1 MTDETPAPRRYVL
14 RRAAAPKSYRVDYAR
29 ELNEEQ
35 KTVVFAPDGPTVVV
49 AGAGSGKTRTLVYR
63 VSRLI
68 EDGADPASLLLLTF
82 TNRAAREMKR
92 RVEALIG
99 ADLNRAT
106 AGTFHSV
113 AARLL
118 RPHAELLGYRQ
129 NFGILDSE
137 DSKDLLES
145 ATSDLGVPVT
155 ERRFPKGDL
164 LRAIVSLCVNTG
176 RPLDEVI
183 TAEHPHFLSQLDAIR
198 AVVHRYLERKVAS
211 NGMDYDDL
219 LLNFKRLLVEHPA
232 IRKSFG
238 GRFKHVLVDE
248 YQDVNRLQADLVDL
262 VVKDVEN
269 PNVMVVGDD
278 AQSIYSFRGADF
290 EALLGFPGRHPGTRV
305 FSLETNYRSTPEIL
319 RLADAS
325 IAQNTRRFEKSLRAT
340 RPAGVPV
347 AVVGASDVSQQ
358 AEFVAQRVLE
368 LRDEGT
374 PLAEIAVLYRAH
386 HQALE
391 LQIELTRRGIPY
403 EIRSGMRFFEQ
414 QHVKDVLAYLRLL
427 VNPKE
432 ETAFKRI
439 LKLLPKVGE
448 RTAATLWAA
457 VSDSPDPV
465 GAFLRLDM
473 RKAPAGAQDALGKL
487 AGTLE
492 SLRRP
497 SLLSAPAEAIRF
509 VVDEGGYAHVA
520 KSRFENH
527 QARLDDLEALAQFA
541 LPYDGVE
548 SFLEEV
554 TLFGEPSG
562 ETVVAGEKD
571 DERLVLSSIH
581 QAKGLEWR
589 AVFVLGLVE
598 DRFPNVRAARTAEGL
613 EEERRLFY
621 VAATRAKDELLLVHP
636 ARGVRPLRHRRRDRA
651 EPFPAR
657 AARGRV
663 RTLGA
668 RAGSAAPGGRR
679 RERPAARRGG
689 RPDGGGRPR
698 RSRELTSSL
707 ESPGGSLSGPHALS
721 DRGRRA
727 PGAPARGRGPRLG
740 RERPGAEA
748 ARRRLDRRDH
758 ARLDVLPPRRRAREV
773 RVPRRHVP
781 GRREARAAGRRGGG
795 APRGVRGLGG
805 RAAAREGLVPRAGAV
820 RGARRGHPPPRGREL
835 RAHLPPERDQP
846 RDAPDDGFLD
856 PRARAG
862 RRGRSRFR
870 SSRKERIRSRGA

>member
-1 MTDETPAPRRYVL
+1 MSDDAPAPRRYVL
-14 RRAAAPKSYRVDYAR
+14 RRAAPARSYRVDYAR

-35 KTVVFAPDGPTVVV
+35 KAVVFASDGPTLVV

-92 RVEALIG
+92 RVETLIG

-113 AARLL
+113 GARLL
-118 RPHAELLGYRQ
+118 RPYAELLGYKA
-129 NFGILDSE
+129 NFTILDSE
-137 DSKDLLES
+137 DTNDLLES
-145 ATSDLGVPVT
+145 ATSDIGVPVT

-176 RPLDEVI
+176 RPLDDVI
-183 TAEHPHFLSQLDAIR
+183 AAEHPHFLSQLDAIR
-198 AVVHRYLERKVAS
+198 TVIQRYLERKVAA

-219 LLNFKRLLVEHPA
+219 LLNWKRLMRERPE
-232 IRKSFG
+232 IRKSLG
-238 GRFKHVLVDE
+238 ARFRHVLVDE
-248 YQDVNRLQADLVDL
+248 YQDVNHLQADLVDL
-262 VVKDVEN
+262 VVQDVAA

-290 EALLGFPGRHPGTRV
+290 EALLGFPARHPGTRV

-325 IAQNTRRFEKSLRAT
+325 IAHNTRRFEKSLRAT
-340 RPAGVPV
+340 RPPGVPV
-347 AVVGASDVSQQ
+347 AVVGTSDVSQQ

-439 LKLLPKVGE
+439 LKLLPKVEE
-448 RTAATLWAA
+448 RTAATLWTA
-457 VSDSPDPV
+457 VSDTPDPV
-465 GAFLRLDM
+465 GSFLRLDL
-473 RKAPAGAQDALGKL
+473 RKAPAGAQGALRKL
-487 AGTLE
+487 GATLE

-509 VVDEGGYAHVA
+509 IVDEGGYADVA
-520 KSRFENH
+520 KTKFENH

-554 TLFGEPSG
+554 TLFGEPTG
-562 ETVVAGEKD
+562 ETVIAGDAE

-589 AVFVLGLVE
+589 AVFVIGLIE
-598 DRFPNVRAARTAEGL
+598 DRFPNVRAARTSEGL

-636 ARGVRPLRHRRRDRA
+636 LAAFDRYGIVVVT
-651 EPFPAR
+651 EPSRF
-657 AARGRV
+657 
-663 RTLGA
+663 L
-668 RAGSAAPGGRR
+668 
-679 RERPAARRGG
+679 
-689 RPDGGGRPR
+689 
-698 RSRELTSSL
+698 RELSEGLFERWVL
-707 ESPGGSLSGPHALS
+707 ESGPPLPAME
-721 DRGRRA
+721 GPKA
-727 PGAPARGRGPRLG
+727 PIVPRL
-740 RERPGAEA
+740 AEA
-748 ARRRLDRRDH
+748 GDPTL
-758 ARLDVLPPRRRAREV
+758 
-773 RVPRRHVP
+773 
-781 GRREARAAGRRGGG
+781 EADEDE
-795 APRGVRGLGG
+795 PVN
-805 RAAAREGLVPRAGAV
+805 
-820 RGARRGHPPPRGREL
+820 
-835 RAHLPPERDQP
+835 
-846 RDAPDDGFLD
+846 
-856 PRARAG
+856 
-862 RRGRSRFR
+862 
-870 SSRKERIRSRGA
+870 

>member
-1 MTDETPAPRRYVL
+1 MSDDAPAPRRYVL
-14 RRAAAPKSYRVDYAR
+14 RRAAVPKSYRVDYAR

-99 ADLNRAT
+99 ADLNRGT
-106 AGTFHSV
+106 AGTFHSD

-137 DSKDLLES
+137 DAKDLLES

-176 RPLDEVI
+176 RPLDDVI
-183 TAEHPHFLSQLDAIR
+183 AAEHPHFLPQLDAIR
-198 AVVHRYLERKVAS
+198 TVVHRYLERKVAA

-219 LLNFKRLLVEHPA
+219 LLNWKRLLAEHPG

-238 GRFKHVLVDE
+238 ARFRHVLVDE

-262 VVKDVEN
+262 VVKDVET

-325 IAQNTRRFEKSLRAT
+325 IAQ
-340 RPAGVPV
+340 
-347 AVVGASDVSQQ
+347 Q

-374 PLAEIAVLYRAH
+374 PLTEIAVLYRAH
-386 HQALE
+386 YQALE

-448 RTAATLWAA
+448 RTAATLWTA
-457 VSDSPDPV
+457 VSDMPDPV
-465 GAFLRLDM
+465 GSFLRLDL
-473 RKAPAGAQDALGKL
+473 RKAPAGAQGALKKL
-487 AGTLE
+487 ASTLE

-497 SLLSAPAEAIRF
+497 SLCLLYTS
-509 VVDEGGYAHVA
+509 
-520 KSRFENH
+520 
-527 QARLDDLEALAQFA
+527 
-541 LPYDGVE
+541 
-548 SFLEEV
+548 
-554 TLFGEPSG
+554 PS
-562 ETVVAGEKD
+562 
-571 DERLVLSSIH
+571 
-581 QAKGLEWR
+581 
-589 AVFVLGLVE
+589 
-598 DRFPNVRAARTAEGL
+598 
-613 EEERRLFY
+613 
-621 VAATRAKDELLLVHP
+621 
-636 ARGVRPLRHRRRDRA
+636 
-651 EPFPAR
+651 
-657 AARGRV
+657 
-663 RTLGA
+663 
-668 RAGSAAPGGRR
+668 
-679 RERPAARRGG
+679 
-689 RPDGGGRPR
+689 
-698 RSRELTSSL
+698 
-707 ESPGGSLSGPHALS
+707 
-721 DRGRRA
+721 
-727 PGAPARGRGPRLG
+727 
-740 RERPGAEA
+740 
-748 ARRRLDRRDH
+748 
-758 ARLDVLPPRRRAREV
+758 
-773 RVPRRHVP
+773 
-781 GRREARAAGRRGGG
+781 
-795 APRGVRGLGG
+795 
-805 RAAAREGLVPRAGAV
+805 
-820 RGARRGHPPPRGREL
+820 
-835 RAHLPPERDQP
+835 
-846 RDAPDDGFLD
+846 
-856 PRARAG
+856 
-862 RRGRSRFR
+862 
-870 SSRKERIRSRGA
+870 

>member
-1 MTDETPAPRRYVL
+1 MSDDAPAPRRYVL
-14 RRAAAPKSYRVDYAR
+14 RRAARAKSYRVDYTR

-35 KTVVFAPDGPTVVV
+35 KAVVFAPDGPTLVV

-92 RVEALIG
+92 RVETLIG

-118 RPHAELLGYRQ
+118 RPHAELLGYRS

-137 DSKDLLES
+137 DTKDLLES
-145 ATSDLGVPVT
+145 ATSDIGVPVT

-176 RPLDEVI
+176 RPLDDVI
-183 TAEHPHFLSQLDAIR
+183 TAEHPHFLPQLEAIR
-198 AVVHRYLERKVAS
+198 TVVHRYLERKVAA

-219 LLNFKRLLVEHPA
+219 LLNWKRLMLERPE
-232 IRKSFG
+232 IQKSLG
-238 GRFKHVLVDE
+238 TRFRHVLVDE
-248 YQDVNRLQADLVDL
+248 YQDVNRLQSGLVDL
-262 VVKDVEN
+262 VVKDVET

-290 EALLGFPGRHPGTRV
+290 EALLGFPDRHPGTRV

-325 IAQNTRRFEKSLRAT
+325 LAHNARRFEKTLRAT
-340 RPAGVPV
+340 RPSGVPV
-347 AVVGASDVSQQ
+347 AVIGAGDVGQQ

-374 PLAEIAVLYRAH
+374 PLSEIAVLYRAH

-403 EIRSGMRFFEQ
+403 EIRSGLRFFEQ
-414 QHVKDVLAYLRLL
+414 QHVKDALAYLRLL

-432 ETAFKRI
+432 EMAFKRI

-448 RTAATLWAA
+448 RTAATLWTA
-457 VSDSPDPV
+457 VSDMPDPV
-465 GAFLRLDM
+465 GSFLRLDM
-473 RKAPAGAQDALGKL
+473 RRAPAGAQAGLKKL
-487 AGTLE
+487 AATLE
-492 SLRRP
+492 TLRRP
-497 SLLSAPAEAIRF
+497 SYLSAPAEAIRY
-509 VVDEGGYAHVA
+509 VVDEGGYADVA
-520 KSRFENH
+520 RSRFENH
-527 QARLDDLEALAQFA
+527 QARIDDLEALAQFA
-541 LPYDGVE
+541 LPYSGIE

-562 ETVVAGEKD
+562 ESTLAGEKD

-589 AVFVLGLVE
+589 AVFVIGLIE

-621 VAATRAKDELLLVHP
+621 VATTRAKDELFLVHP
-636 ARGVRPLRHRRRDRA
+636 LAAYDRTGILAVTESSRFLRELEESLYERWVLEAGPPL
-651 EPFPAR
+651 PA
-657 AARGRV
+657 V
-663 RTLGA
+663 LGA
-668 RAGSAAPGGRR
+668 S
-679 RERPAARRGG
+679 
-689 RPDGGGRPR
+689 
-698 RSRELTSSL
+698 T
-707 ESPGGSLSGPHALS
+707 
-721 DRGRRA
+721 
-727 PGAPARGRGPRLG
+727 PRLG
-740 RERPGAEA
+740 EADDPTLDAE
-748 ARRRLDRRDH
+748 
-758 ARLDVLPPRRRAREV
+758 
-773 RVPRRHVP
+773 
-781 GRREARAAGRRGGG
+781 
-795 APRGVRGLGG
+795 
-805 RAAAREGLVPRAGAV
+805 
-820 RGARRGHPPPRGREL
+820 
-835 RAHLPPERDQP
+835 
-846 RDAPDDGFLD
+846 DDE
-856 PRARAG
+856 PVN
-862 RRGRSRFR
+862 
-870 SSRKERIRSRGA
+870 

>member
-1 MTDETPAPRRYVL
+1 MTDGPPAPRRYVL
-14 RRAAAPKSYRVDYAR
+14 KRTVAKSYRVDYAR

-35 KTVVFAPDGPTVVV
+35 KAVVFAPDGPTLVV

-99 ADLNRAT
+99 ADLVRAT

-113 AARLL
+113 GARLL
-118 RPHAELLGYRQ
+118 RPHAELLGFKP
-129 NFGILDSE
+129 NFTILDSE
-137 DSKDLLES
+137 DTKDLLES
-145 ATSDLGVPVT
+145 ATSDIGVPVT

-176 RPLDEVI
+176 RKLDDVI
-183 TAEHPHFLSQLDAIR
+183 TEEHPHFLPQIDAIR
-198 AVVHRYLERKVAS
+198 TVVHRYLERKVLA

-219 LLNFKRLLVEHPA
+219 LLNWKRLMLERPE
-232 IRKSFG
+232 IRRSFG
-238 GRFKHVLVDE
+238 LRFKHVLVDE
-248 YQDVNRLQADLVDL
+248 YQDVNHLQADLVDM
-262 VVKDVEN
+262 VVQDVEK

-290 EALLGFPGRHPGTRV
+290 EALLGFPDRHPGTSV
-305 FSLETNYRSTPEIL
+305 FPLETNYRSTPEIL

-325 IAQNTRRFEKSLRAT
+325 IAGNTRRFEKTLKPV
-340 RPAGVPV
+340 RPSGVPV

-374 PLAEIAVLYRAH
+374 PLNEIAVLYRAH

-432 ETAFKRI
+432 ETSFKRL

-448 RTAATLWAA
+448 RTAATLWTA
-457 VSDSPDPV
+457 VGDLPDPV
-465 GAFLRLDM
+465 AAFCRTDF
-473 RKAPAGAQDALGKL
+473 RKAPAGAQGGLKKL
-487 AGTLE
+487 AATLE
-492 SLRRP
+492 SLRKP
-497 SLLSAPAEAIRF
+497 SLRSAPAEAIRY

-520 KSRFENH
+520 KSKFDNH

-554 TLFGEPSG
+554 TLFGEPTG
-562 ETVVAGEKD
+562 ETTIAGEKE
-571 DERLVLSSIH
+571 DERLVLSSVH

-589 AVFVLGLVE
+589 AVFVIGLIE
-598 DRFPNVRAARTAEGL
+598 DRFPNVRAARTAPGL

-621 VAATRAKDELLLVHP
+621 VAATRAKDELFLVHP
-636 ARGVRPLRHRRRDRA
+636 LAAFDRYGIVVVTEA
-651 EPFPAR
+651 SRF
-657 AARGRV
+657 
-663 RTLGA
+663 L
-668 RAGSAAPGGRR
+668 
-679 RERPAARRGG
+679 
-689 RPDGGGRPR
+689 
-698 RSRELTSSL
+698 RELADDLFERWVL
-707 ESPGGSLSGPHALS
+707 EPGPALPMV
-721 DRGRRA
+721 
-727 PGAPARGRGPRLG
+727 PGAPPAPRL
-740 RERPGAEA
+740 AEA
-748 ARRRLDRRDH
+748 DDPTVEDDPE
-758 ARLDVLPPRRRAREV
+758 DVV
-773 RVPRRHVP
+773 N
-781 GRREARAAGRRGGG
+781 
-795 APRGVRGLGG
+795 
-805 RAAAREGLVPRAGAV
+805 
-820 RGARRGHPPPRGREL
+820 
-835 RAHLPPERDQP
+835 
-846 RDAPDDGFLD
+846 
-856 PRARAG
+856 
-862 RRGRSRFR
+862 
-870 SSRKERIRSRGA
+870 

>member
-1 MTDETPAPRRYVL
+1 MSDEAPAPRRYVL
-14 RRAAAPKSYRVDYAR
+14 RRSAASRSYRVDYTR

-92 RVEALIG
+92 RVEALAG
-99 ADLNRAT
+99 ADLVRMT
-106 AGTFHSV
+106 AGTFHAV
-113 AARLL
+113 GARLL
-118 RPHAELLGYRQ
+118 RPHAELLGYRP
-129 NFGILDSE
+129 NFTILDSE
-137 DSKDLLES
+137 DTKDLLES
-145 ATSDLGVPVT
+145 ATSDIGVPVT

-164 LRAIVSLCVNTG
+164 LRVIVSLCVNTG
-176 RPLDEVI
+176 RKLDDVI
-183 TAEHPHFLSQLDAIR
+183 AEEHPHFLPQLDAIR
-198 AVVHRYLERKVAS
+198 EVVHRYLARKVLA

-219 LLNFKRLLVEHPA
+219 LLNWKRLMLEHPE
-232 IRKSFG
+232 IRRSFG
-238 GRFKHVLVDE
+238 VRFKHVLVDE
-248 YQDVNRLQADLVDL
+248 YQDVNHLQADLVDL
-262 VVKDVEN
+262 VVKDVSK

-290 EALLGFPGRHPGTRV
+290 EALLGFPDRHPGTSV
-305 FSLETNYRSTPEIL
+305 FPLETNYRSTPEIL

-325 IAQNTRRFEKSLRAT
+325 IAQNTRRFEKTLRPV
-340 RPAGVPV
+340 RPSGVPV

-374 PLAEIAVLYRAH
+374 PLNEIAVLYRAH

-432 ETAFKRI
+432 ETSFKRI

-457 VSDSPDPV
+457 VSEMPDPV
-465 GAFLRLDM
+465 GSFLRLDM
-473 RKAPAGAQDALGKL
+473 RKAPAGAQGALGKL
-487 AGTLE
+487 AKTLE

-509 VVDEGGYAHVA
+509 VVDEGGYADVA

-527 QARLDDLEALAQFA
+527 QARLDYLEALAQFA
-541 LPYDGVE
+541 LPYGGVE

-598 DRFPNVRAARTAEGL
+598 DRFPNARASRTAEGL

-636 ARGVRPLRHRRRDRA
+636 LAAFDRYGIVVVT
-651 EPFPAR
+651 EPSRF
-657 AARGRV
+657 
-663 RTLGA
+663 L
-668 RAGSAAPGGRR
+668 
-679 RERPAARRGG
+679 
-689 RPDGGGRPR
+689 
-698 RSRELTSSL
+698 RELPEDVYERWVL
-707 ESPGGSLSGPHALS
+707 EPGPALP
-721 DRGRRA
+721 A
-727 PGAPARGRGPRLG
+727 IAGANAPRLG
-740 RERPGAEA
+740 EA
-748 ARRRLDRRDH
+748 A
-758 ARLDVLPPRRRAREV
+758 
-773 RVPRRHVP
+773 
-781 GRREARAAGRRGGG
+781 
-795 APRGVRGLGG
+795 
-805 RAAAREGLVPRAGAV
+805 
-820 RGARRGHPPPRGREL
+820 
-835 RAHLPPERDQP
+835 
-846 RDAPDDGFLD
+846 D
-856 PRARAG
+856 PTG
-862 RRGRSRFR
+862 DTD
-870 SSRKERIRSRGA
+870 EDEPVN